1 MSEIFFLFS
10 RSDPSLLDK
19 VQHFGAYLIV
29 NRQYRHHESLE
40 VITEA
45 SKLSDSGFNRFYIL
59 PEIILADHIVLNEGT
74 KPSGEKFQYIMDRV
88 GAAALDLTLYDT
100 PAEGEVAVGSLAFHQ
115 RIYSS
120 DTEPLQPSP
129 SEFASL
135 FRKLRACIRQSA
147 SPIQNSKTPKT
158 VFAFPGALAIMQ
170 RDPTRSPWAS
180 LSIPA
185 QNPSSMNG
193 PANSPD
199 RA

>member
-1 MSEIFFLFS
+1 MSELFFLFS
-10 RSDPSLLDK
+10 CSDPFFLDK
-19 VQHFGAYLIV
+19 VQRLGACLIA
-29 NRQYRHHESLE
+29 NRQYRLRERLE
-40 VITEA
+40 IVTDA
-45 SKLSDSGFNRFYIL
+45 SKLSESGCNRFYIL
-59 PEIILADHIVLNEGT
+59 PEIILADHIFFNEGT
-74 KPSGEKFQYIMDRV
+74 KPSGEKFRYIMDRV
-88 GAAALDLTLYDT
+88 GAAALDLTLYNT
-100 PAEGEVAVGSLAFHQ
+100 PAEGEVAVGSLAFHR